1 MESRCEAV
9 TSLAEFGDKVAG
21 GEAFRFLQAA
31 FSDAATAISSIK
43 GEPLY
48 CTNQ

>member
-1 MESRCEAV
+1 MDSRYEAV
-9 TSLAEFGDKVAG
+9 TSLAEFGEKVAG

-31 FSDAATAISSIK
+31 FSDAATAIGSIK